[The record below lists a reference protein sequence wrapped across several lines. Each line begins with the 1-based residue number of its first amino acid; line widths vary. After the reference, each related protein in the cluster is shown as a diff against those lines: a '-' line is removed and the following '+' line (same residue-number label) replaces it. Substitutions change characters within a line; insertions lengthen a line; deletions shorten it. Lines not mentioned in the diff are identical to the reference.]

1 MDTIMK
7 DLQQLAVLDPARGR
21 MPTDMQWARSQAF
34 IERVIA
40 GEVTGRPAHQPL
52 QRRLLIGVTA
62 AVAAGGAAAVAVPAL
77 LPGAADKAV
86 ASWTAVPSA
95 RTGEQVLPQAR
106 ACAGNDVG
114 GSSSTVQP
122 SDVLLAEQRGVATL
136 LIMRK
141 SSGTTVE
148 CLSVGDD
155 TLASMGLADN
165 RPRPA
170 PPAGVATLE
179 TMSSLGDGDSMWSN
193 IVGRVGPGVTGVE
206 VRLDNGRIVQ
216 ASVQAG
222 WWAAWWPGPEG
233 GEAEDHFTVT
243 VHTAD
248 ATTGYR
254 PSQLPR

>member
-1 MDTIMK
+1 VDTSMK

-21 MPTDMQWARSQAF
+21 VPTDMQRARSQAF
-34 IERVIA
+34 IERVMA
-40 GEVTGRPAHQPL
+40 GEVTRSAHRPMR
-52 QRRLLIGVTA
+52 RRLLVGVAA
-62 AVAAGGAAAVAVPAL
+62 AVAAGGAAAVVVPAL

-114 GSSSTVQP
+114 GGSSTVQP

-155 TLASMGLADN
+155 TLASMGLADDE
-165 RPRPA
+165 RPQLA
-170 PPAGVATLE
+170 PLAGVATLE

-233 GEAEDHFTVT
+233 GEVDHFTVIVRT
-243 VHTAD
+243 D
-248 ATTGYR
+248 AVTTGYR

>member
-1 MDTIMK
+1 MDPSMK

-21 MPTDMQWARSQAF
+21 VPTDMQRARSQAF
-34 IERVIA
+34 VERVMA
-40 GEVTGRPAHQPL
+40 GQVTGRSAHRPAR
-52 QRRLLIGVTA
+52 RRLLAGAVV
-62 AVAAGGAAAVAVPAL
+62 AVAAGGAAAVVVPAF
-77 LPGAADKAV
+77 LPGDADKAV
-86 ASWTAVPSA
+86 ASWTAVPST

-114 GSSSTVQP
+114 GTSSTVQP

-155 TLASMGLADN
+155 TLASMGLADD

-170 PPAGVATLE
+170 PPSGVATLE

-193 IVGRVGPGVTGVE
+193 IVGRVGPGVTGVQ
-206 VRLDNGRIVQ
+206 VRLDNGRVVE

-233 GEAEDHFTVT
+233 GQVDRLTVI

-248 ATTGYR
+248 RTASYR
-254 PSQLPR
+254 PSQLP